1 MWENFVLLRLL
12 IVFLAIAMSE
22 LVLLHYLSSESLL
35 RFILMV
41 VIVVGTGGL
50 GVVVAHKQG
59 LKTWQK
65 IHERMSQGQSPSAE
79 LMDGVMILLGGVV
92 LFTPGILTDIIGFV
106 LLIPAA
112 RKPIGHWLVRWFRKQ
127 TTSRFQQV
135 DPGDKTASAAADEG
149 VIDAEFT
156 RRPAEDSTSDQFL
169 ERT

>member
-1 MWENFVLLRLL
+1 VLPRLL
-12 IVFLAIAMSE
+12 ILFLVIAMSE
-22 LVLLHYLSSESLL
+22 LVLLHYLSSGSLW
-35 RFILMV
+35 RFVLMV
-41 VIVVGTGGL
+41 VVVVGTGGL
-50 GVVVAHKQG
+50 GILVAHKQG
-59 LKTWQK
+59 LRTWQK

-92 LFTPGILTDIIGFV
+92 LFTPGILTDIMGFV

-112 RKPIGHWLVRWFRKQ
+112 RTPIGHWLVSWFRKQ

-135 DPGDKTASAAADEG
+135 DPGDKTASAPADDG

-156 RRPAEDSTSDQFL
+156 RRPAEDPASDQFL

>member
-1 MWENFVLLRLL
+1 MLLRLL
-12 IVFLAIAMSE
+12 ILFLVIATSE
-22 LVLLHYLSSESLL
+22 LLLLHYLSSGLL
-35 RFILMV
+35 WRFVLMV
-41 VIVVGTGGL
+41 VVVVGTGGL

-59 LKTWQK
+59 LRTWQK

-92 LFTPGILTDIIGFV
+92 LFTPGILTDIMGFV

-127 TTSRFQQV
+127 TANRFQQV
-135 DPGDKTASAAADEG
+135 DPGDKTASAPADDG

-156 RRPAEDSTSDQFL
+156 RRPAEDPASDQFL